1 MGVLKGAR
9 ETRDPVSKGRVLLVP
24 TTAVGVSSLTPGD
37 RIMVAKTGD
46 ATRAERCTF
55 TELNDS
61 NAVLI
66 PDNRDFPA

>member
-1 MGVLKGAR
+1 MGVLMGAS

-24 TTAVGVSSLTPGD
+24 TTAVGVSTLTPGD
-37 RIMVAKTGD
+37 RIMVAKSGD
-46 ATRAERCTF
+46 AANAERCTF
-55 TELNDS
+55 MEVDDS